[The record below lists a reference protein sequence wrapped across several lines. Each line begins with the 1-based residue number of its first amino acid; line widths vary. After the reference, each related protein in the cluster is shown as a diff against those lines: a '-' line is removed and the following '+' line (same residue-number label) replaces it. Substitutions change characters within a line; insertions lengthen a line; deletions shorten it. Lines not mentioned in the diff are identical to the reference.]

1 MIPMLI
7 SVSINLSNKSGT
19 TTMKQKFTFEDEF
32 NYRALWSPSIKSHA
46 SDMFA
51 LKDAGSRAFADEHKQ
66 LLSVEAYTFTKC
78 YDYTFLVTV

>member
-7 SVSINLSNKSGT
+7 SVSGT

-46 SDMFA
+46 SDMFV